1 MVRARSGLEVLSG
14 ERTEWTQ
21 QLQWLGEAA
30 FGDLPTEM

>member
-1 MVRARSGLEVLSG
+1 VVRARSGLEVLSG